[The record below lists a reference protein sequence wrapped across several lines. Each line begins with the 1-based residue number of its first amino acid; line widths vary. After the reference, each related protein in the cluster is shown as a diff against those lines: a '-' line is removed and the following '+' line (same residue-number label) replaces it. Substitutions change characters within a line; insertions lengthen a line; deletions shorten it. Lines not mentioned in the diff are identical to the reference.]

1 MQPTLT
7 IAIPTFN
14 RKEKLKKCIENV
26 LKQIVTNEVEILV
39 SKVSIEES
47 RITFSLI
54 NNKKPNKMV
63 VHKKT
68 KKGGKKN
75 GRRK

>member
-1 MQPTLT
+1 MANNLKIDNINFKDQKIILS
-7 IAIPTFN
+7 N
-14 RKEKLKKCIENV
+14 GKEYSLGD
-26 LKQIVTNEVEILV
+26 EVEIIV
-39 SKVSIEES
+39 NKVSIEES

-54 NNKKPNKMV
+54 NNKKTNKI

-75 GRRK
+75 GRRN